1 MNYKVIE
8 ALMYPETSETNCPI
22 YKVIETVTDQ
32 IIMTFSYEK
41 EAKDLMRRLNLGSG
55 FDGFTPSFILQKV
68 YPFTENTNNR
78 V

>member
-8 ALMYPETSETNCPI
+8 ALMYPESSETNCPI

-41 EAKDLMRRLNLGSG
+41 EAKDLMRRLNLGDG

-68 YPFTENTNNR
+68 YSFTENTDNR

>member
-8 ALMYPETSETNCPI
+8 ALMYPESSETNCPI
-22 YKVIETVTDQ
+22 YKVIETITDQ
-32 IIMTFSYEK
+32 IIRECHNEK
-41 EAKDLMRRLNLGSG
+41 DAKYLMRRLNLGAG